1 MDNFGF
7 LFAANAFVWGGIIYY
22 VFTLKQRSR
31 NIEKDMELLKE
42 TINKES
48 Q

>member
-22 VFTLKQRSR
+22 IFTLKQRSR
-31 NIEKDMELLKE
+31 NLEKDMELLKE

>member
-7 LFAANAFVWGGIIYY
+7 LFAANAFVWAGIIYY
-22 VFTLKQRSR
+22 VFTLKRRSR
-31 NIEKDMELLKE
+31 NLEKDLELLKE

-48 Q
+48 R

>member
-1 MDNFGF
+1 MENFGF

-22 VFTLKQRSR
+22 VFTLKQRSQ
-31 NIEKDMELLKE
+31 NLEKDMELLKE

>member
-22 VFTLKQRSR
+22 IFTLKQRSR
-31 NIEKDMELLKE
+31 NLEKDLELLKE

>member
-31 NIEKDMELLKE
+31 NLEKDMELLKE

>member
-22 VFTLKQRSR
+22 VFTLKQRSQ
-31 NIEKDMELLKE
+31 NLEKDMELLKE

>member
-31 NIEKDMELLKE
+31 NLEKDMELLKK

>member
-31 NIEKDMELLKE
+31 NLEKDIELLKE

>member
-7 LFAANAFVWGGIIYY
+7 LFAANAFVWGGKIYY
-22 VFTLKQRSR
+22 IFTHKQRSR
-31 NIEKDMELLKE
+31 NLEKDMELLKE

>member
-1 MDNFGF
+1 MNNFGF

-31 NIEKDMELLKE
+31 NLEKDMELLKE

>member
-31 NIEKDMELLKE
+31 NLEKDIKLLKE